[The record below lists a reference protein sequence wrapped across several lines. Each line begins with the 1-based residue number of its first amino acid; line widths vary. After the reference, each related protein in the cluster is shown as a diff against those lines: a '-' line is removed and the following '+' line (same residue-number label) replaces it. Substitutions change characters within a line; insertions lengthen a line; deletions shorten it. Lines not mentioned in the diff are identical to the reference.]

1 MIKIDRSSSISV
13 PEQIAEQLRFSIAS
27 RHYKVNDIL
36 PPTRKMATQVGVSFH
51 TVRKAYQ
58 ILVDEGILEVQQGK
72 GYSVTSRTPLSNEEQ
87 LERGAEIVQKALQQL
102 VSLGL
107 DESEIEYLVE
117 EQLTIL
123 DLGTEDLKLV
133 YIAPYLEMAEQ
144 CSEQISKGLQLTL
157 EAQTLRRTGNVHDAD
172 YIFCPTHLVK
182 SINESFP
189 KIDVLGTT
197 TYLTPD
203 TLDRIARLLSHESL
217 GIVTFYEESIP
228 HLMGDI
234 QQQTGMS
241 GQIFGASLETG
252 TSHMSQFIRQVDM
265 IVYTPLS
272 RRRALPFLKKASE
285 SGTTTYEISHL
296 ISTESLSSIQQLI
309 PSL

>member
-27 RHYKVNDIL
+27 RQYKVNDTL
-36 PPTRKMATQVGVSFH
+36 PPTRKMADQVGVSFH

-58 ILVDEGILEVQQGK
+58 LLVDEGILEVQQGR
-72 GYSVTSRTPLSNEEQ
+72 GYSIASRVPLSNEEQ

-102 VSLGL
+102 VGLGL

-117 EQLTIL
+117 EQLAIM
-123 DLGTEDLKLV
+123 DLGATDLKMV
-133 YIAPYLEMAEQ
+133 FIAPYMEMAEHCAQ
-144 CSEQISKGLQLTL
+144 QIGNALQMNL
-157 EAQTLRRTGNVHDAD
+157 EPLSTHNTEGVHDAD
-172 YIFCPTHLVK
+172 YLFCPIPLVK
-182 SINESFP
+182 QINESFP

-197 TYLTPD
+197 VYLTPD

-217 GIVTFYEESIP
+217 GLVTFYDESIP

-234 QQQTGMS
+234 QRQTGFG
-241 GQIFGASLETG
+241 GQILGASLEKG
-252 TSHMSQFIRQVDM
+252 TTHMAQFIRQVDM
-265 IVYTPLS
+265 IIYTPLS
-272 RRRALPFLKKASE
+272 RRRALPFIKQAGE
-285 SGTTTYEISHL
+285 SGTSTLEISHL
-296 ISTESLSSIQQLI
+296 ISPQSLNSIQQLI